1 MVYYIVGRKS
11 KPEDT
16 KMNTR
21 MKIVEA
27 LLKRAD
33 THQRE
38 VISEALKYLS
48 DTNLICLA
56 QDLRIDTD
64 AVFQEV
70 K

>member
-1 MVYYIVGRKS
+1 
-11 KPEDT
+11 
-16 KMNTR
+16 MNTR